1 MFSLENINII
11 LVTNVSLFDT
21 RDSEKK
27 LLSKVST
34 KNRSFI
40 EMFQNRLDKIKGK
53 RKRISVKINV
63 RIQAEDRNENYDNL
77 YKKDPI

>member
-1 MFSLENINII
+1 MFTLENINI